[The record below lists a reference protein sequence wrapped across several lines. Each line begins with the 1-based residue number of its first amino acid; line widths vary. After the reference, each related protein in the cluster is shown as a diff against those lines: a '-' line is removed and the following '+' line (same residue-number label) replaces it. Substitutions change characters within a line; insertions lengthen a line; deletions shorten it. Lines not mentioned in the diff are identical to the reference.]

1 MLSGYK
7 EKSVEKETRQESKK
21 QEVIRGIKKGKPIG
35 ERWGLQWGTVTIIT
49 PRAQCTRLTGLRNQA
64 AMGNMGQ

>member
-35 ERWGLQWGTVTIIT
+35 EQWGLQWGTVTIIT
-49 PRAQCTRLTGLRNQA
+49 PRAQCTWLTGLRNRA